1 MGLTKERKE
10 ELLSQWNAA
19 FKQFKDA
26 ADETLFG
33 EVTTETFD
41 LMASI
46 FSDYEDIIRN
56 IKYN

>member
-1 MGLTKERKE
+1 MTKERKE

-26 ADETLFG
+26 ADETLVG
-33 EVTTETFD
+33 EVTPETFD

-46 FSDYEDIIRN
+46 FSDYEDIICN
-56 IKYN
+56 ITR